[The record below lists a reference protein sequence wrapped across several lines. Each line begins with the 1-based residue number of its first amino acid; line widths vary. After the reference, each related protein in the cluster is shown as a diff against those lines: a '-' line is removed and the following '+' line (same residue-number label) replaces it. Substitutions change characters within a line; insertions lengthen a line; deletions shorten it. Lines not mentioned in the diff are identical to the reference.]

1 METNKL
7 HDDFFDRIKMWCKKH
22 ELTIETLMTDVSK
35 GKWTKDV
42 YQGWKRAD
50 GLPKGENILMLAKEM
65 DVSCDWLITGA
76 ESAGID
82 ALTVDEKTLLLNF
95 RRCDAGGRLRIAAY
109 AEGVADESC
118 ALNSRNARCS

>member
-1 METNKL
+1 MQI
-7 HDDFFDRIKMWCKKH
+7 HDEFFERVKTWCRSHKT
-22 ELTIETLMTDVSK
+22 TIESLMTNASE
-35 GKWTKDV
+35 GIWTQDT
-42 YQGWKRAD
+42 YYGWRSGN
-50 GLPKGENILMLAKEM
+50 GLPKGENILLLAKEM
-65 DVSCDWLITGA
+65 GVSCDWLMTGA